1 METRKKDM
9 KMVQVLFFNDQA
21 AQNQKNQDHPNLPY
35 KRLQEKAHSVQICGS
50 CKSLASLALSSK
62 SNERDS
68 EGQFPLLRWVQE
80 TQTSTAWHGQRY

>member
-1 METRKKDM
+1 
-9 KMVQVLFFNDQA
+9 MVWVLFFNDQA
-21 AQNQKNQDHPNLPY
+21 AQNQKNQDYPNLPY

-50 CKSLASLALSSK
+50 CKSLASLVLSSK

-80 TQTSTAWHGQRY
+80 TDIHSMAWAKVLTVKTVTL